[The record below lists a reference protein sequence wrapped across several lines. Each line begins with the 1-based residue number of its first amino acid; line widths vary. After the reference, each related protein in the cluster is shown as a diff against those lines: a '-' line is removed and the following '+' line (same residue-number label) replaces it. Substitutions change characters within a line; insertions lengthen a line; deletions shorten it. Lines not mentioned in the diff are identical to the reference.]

1 MADRINQKILKI
13 LMLQRKWVELQS
25 SMIKDQSFM
34 REGIIWK
41 LMFVKVAMISRSTRR
56 EACRQSCYPW
66 QKLRQDQ
73 LQRCRSLADSS
84 SHVFF
89 VSHSWSLVVSLMFNH
104 LFGPPRSDRVGGLLL
119 VVFIRQ
125 TVVKYCSSLRGLQ
138 MIRLVAISVFSLSSQ
153 LQRLLESNGGCGG
166 YLIWFKSY

>member
-1 MADRINQKILKI
+1 
-13 LMLQRKWVELQS
+13 
-25 SMIKDQSFM
+25 MIKDQSFM

-89 VSHSWSLVVSLMFNH
+89 VSHSWSL
-104 LFGPPRSDRVGGLLL
+104 
-119 VVFIRQ
+119 
-125 TVVKYCSSLRGLQ
+125 
-138 MIRLVAISVFSLSSQ
+138 ASLSCSIIY
-153 LQRLLESNGGCGG
+153 LDHREVTEWEDFFLL
-166 YLIWFKSY
+166 YLYGKLL

>member
-1 MADRINQKILKI
+1 
-13 LMLQRKWVELQS
+13 
-25 SMIKDQSFM
+25 MIKDQSFM

-84 SHVFF
+84 SH
-89 VSHSWSLVVSLMFNH
+89 
-104 LFGPPRSDRVGGLLL
+104 
-119 VVFIRQ
+119 
-125 TVVKYCSSLRGLQ
+125 C
-138 MIRLVAISVFSLSSQ
+138 SLSLTPGVSPS
-153 LQRLLESNGGCGG
+153 LSCSIIYLDHREVTEWEDFFFLYLYGKLL
-166 YLIWFKSY
+166 